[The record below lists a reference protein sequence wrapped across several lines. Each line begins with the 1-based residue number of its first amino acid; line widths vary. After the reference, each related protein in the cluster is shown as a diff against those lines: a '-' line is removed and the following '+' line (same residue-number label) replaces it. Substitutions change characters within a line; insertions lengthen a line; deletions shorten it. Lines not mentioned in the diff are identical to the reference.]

1 MGIVPCDMQ
10 ILCRDVSFIL
20 LIIVKAAEL
29 KKWSENENRA
39 EIEQNFLVLIL
50 ELMLC
55 SSVEKVT
62 KRKKKNCIE
71 EMASAIK
78 NPPQCRE
85 IETTATAMAT
95 GTATDMAAEE
105 TTNLLVF
112 EYITPNENEQDSAVA
127 KKWHNTGDPQY

>member
-1 MGIVPCDMQ
+1 MQ

-39 EIEQNFLVLIL
+39 EIEPNFLVLIL

-62 KRKKKNCIE
+62 KRKKKNYIE

-78 NPPQCRE
+78 ARLMNE
-85 IETTATAMAT
+85 IFNA
-95 GTATDMAAEE
+95 
-105 TTNLLVF
+105 
-112 EYITPNENEQDSAVA
+112 
-127 KKWHNTGDPQY
+127 